1 MDADTNNFLVGMQ
14 NTKGYKEHRGSI
26 VPEKRI
32 RPWQKQGFKS
42 KKEWLYM
49 KKRIKNLICK

>member
-1 MDADTNNFLVGMQ
+1 MDGDTNNFLVRMQ

-26 VPEKRI
+26 VAEKRL

-49 KKRIKNLICK
+49 KRKIKNLIW